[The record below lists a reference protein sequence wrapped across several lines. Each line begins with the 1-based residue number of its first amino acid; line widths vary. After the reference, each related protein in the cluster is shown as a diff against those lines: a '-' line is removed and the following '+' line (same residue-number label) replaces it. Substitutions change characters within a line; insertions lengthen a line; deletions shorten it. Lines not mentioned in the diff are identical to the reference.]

1 MPEELSSIENHKALE
16 ADIERLRLEVEEVRS
31 HSEARELSDRE
42 VLKAAIDRMAPEGGE
57 RYRPQTSPAIPQ
69 DDQNDDKSV
78 LPGYA
83 VQAPADIKL
92 EVENLIDEAFHEGI
106 AKAVGRARRS
116 SPFVLDAFHDAL
128 SGELHEELK
137 NRGLFK

>member
-1 MPEELSSIENHKALE
+1 MSEELSNIENHKALE

-31 HSEARELSDRE
+31 HSEARELSDKE
-42 VLKAAIDRMAPEGGE
+42 VLRTAIDRMASEGGE

-69 DDQNDDKSV
+69 DDNGF

-92 EVENLIDEAFHEGI
+92 EVESLIDEAFHEGV
-106 AKAVGRARRS
+106 AKAVGKARRS

-128 SGELHEELK
+128 SGKLHEELK